1 MKTIES
7 FAAFVSNAYSITSR
21 YSRKEN
27 KDMSENVK
35 HKRFISLLLMQSA
48 VILVLGFSTSLMA
61 ATAGHPTGPGPLHAE
76 KGGSVDV
83 GAAKMVNMEEL
94 PMATAAQL
102 AAKPRYEP
110 DRRPLDNLTEK
121 QYEALKLEVA
131 HRWSGSP
138 SGKAAVAEQDGV
150 KKPVVGAFVGF
161 DAQQEN
167 CCTPPDM
174 ALAVSENFVVQV
186 VNTFIAVYDK
196 RGNLQPGF
204 PKDMDTFFGLP
215 SGQYTTDPRAFYD
228 WVNHRFVF
236 IMITDTN
243 RCATNDVSSLLIA
256 TSVSH
261 DPRRNWYTY
270 SPAFQVGNTGEC
282 TDFPGLGHDSTN
294 WGAGATKGGTYVTFN
309 QFKSGAFIG
318 NYVFLI
324 PNDAI
329 YVGGGFGATTWFN
342 LTDNGTLVDTIQPA
356 NMTDRSDK
364 PATVLFVNS
373 FNIDWGGGQ
382 CRSGCNG
389 LIVWG
394 INNPFNGSG
403 LSGAVIGTAHNYSLP
418 PNADEPNGSG
428 GVCSNCVDTDD
439 VRITGQVK
447 YNAGSLWGSFNT
459 GISGSTEAGPI
470 WFEVHPI
477 LDASGNV
484 TGAEERQEDCFVCN
498 GWASNGSAYYA
509 DLQPDPEGNVV
520 MVFEYSTDTV
530 FPSMVYTSRRVNFAD
545 SNMDGVGAFLQEG
558 SAFYSQGR
566 WGDYTATAPDL
577 TIANLPSMWF
587 AGQYANGSGNWGTA
601 IGAVRYVLPS
611 DQ

>member
-1 MKTIES
+1 
-7 FAAFVSNAYSITSR
+7 
-21 YSRKEN
+21 
-27 KDMSENVK
+27 MSDYVK
-35 HKRFISLLLMQSA
+35 NKRFLSLLLMQST
-48 VILVLGFSTSLMA
+48 VILALGFSTALMA
-61 ATAGHPTGPGPLHAE
+61 ATSGRPAGAPNKLEAQ
-76 KGGSVDV
+76 KGVPIGV
-83 GAAKMVNMEEL
+83 GAAKFVNMEDL
-94 PMATAAQL
+94 PKATAAEL

-121 QYEALKLEVA
+121 QYEDLKLEAA
-131 HRWSGSP
+131 HRWPPNP
-138 SGKAAVAEQDGV
+138 SGRATVAHEDAFR
-150 KKPVVGAFVGF
+150 KPVVGAFVGF

-204 PKDMDTFFGLP
+204 PKSMDSFFGLP
-215 SGQYTTDPRAFYD
+215 SSQYTTDPRAFYD

-236 IMITDTN
+236 VMITDTN
-243 RCATNDVSSLLIA
+243 RCASNDVSSLLIA
-256 TSVSH
+256 ASVTH
-261 DPRRNWYTY
+261 DPRGSWYAY
-270 SPAFQVGNTGEC
+270 GPAFQVGSTGQC

-294 WGAGATKGGTYVTFN
+294 WGTGATRGGTYVTFN
-309 QFKSGAFIG
+309 QFSGGSFIG

-329 YVGGGFGATTWFN
+329 YVGGGFSATTWFN

-364 PATVLFVNS
+364 PGTVLFVNS

-382 CRSGCNG
+382 CRNGCNG
-389 LIVWG
+389 LVVWS
-394 INNPFNGSG
+394 ISNPFGSSA
-403 LSGAVIGTAHNYSLP
+403 LSGVVIGTAHNYYLP
-418 PNADEPNGSG
+418 PGADEPNGSG
-428 GVCSNCVDTDD
+428 GVCSNCVDTGD
-439 VRITGQVK
+439 VRISGQVK
-447 YNAGSLWGSFNT
+447 YNAGTLWGSLNT
-459 GISGSTEAGPI
+459 GIPSSTEAGPI
-470 WFEVHPI
+470 WFEVRPI
-477 LDASGNV
+477 LNTSGAI
-484 TGAEERQEDCFVCN
+484 TAAEERQEDCFVCN
-498 GWASNGSAYYA
+498 GWANNGSAYYA
-509 DLQPDPEGNVV
+509 TLQPDPEGNVV

-530 FPSMVYTSRRVNFAD
+530 YPSMAYTSRRVTFGD
-545 SNMDGVGAFLQEG
+545 SLMDGDGFFLQAG
-558 SAFYSQGR
+558 SAFYGQGR

-601 IGAVRYVLPS
+601 VGAARYVLPS